1 MLKSIIRK
9 SAVLLFIIT
18 LLIFFAVQF
27 FFKTDE
33 YFQISDF
40 QYILATSIANAF
52 VITSV
57 YALMGAYNMMRWTAK
72 NNGGFLKVLK
82 LTFLPGF
89 IAGIMSL
96 CAIFAYYYYVDPDG
110 IELLKTQYLD
120 YSLIQ
125 AQENGEYEEVA
136 KVVNSE
142 AVRNTNLLT
151 YRVFTLILGIIT
163 FFNLS
168 LGLMITF
175 LWKIKT
181 TPSKK

>member
-9 SAVLLFIIT
+9 SAVILFVLTFII
-18 LLIFFAVQF
+18 FMAVQIL
-27 FFKTDE
+27 FKNHT
-33 YFQISDF
+33 YFHISDF

-52 VITSV
+52 VITTI
-57 YALMGAYNMMRWTAK
+57 YAIFGAYNMMRWTAK
-72 NNGGFLKVLK
+72 NPGSFFRIFK

-96 CAIFAYYYYVDPDG
+96 CAIFAYYYYIDPQG
-110 IELLKTQYLD
+110 IEILKDQYLD
-120 YSLIQ
+120 YSLVQ
-125 AQENGEYEEVA
+125 AQKNGEYDQVV
-136 KVVNSE
+136 KIVNSE

-151 YRVFTLILGIIT
+151 YRVFTLILGIMT
-163 FFNLS
+163 FFNFS
-168 LGLMITF
+168 LALMITF